1 MNTFE
6 RDYSKLTQEE
16 LEIWESIKL
25 KEEIKIDG
33 QLFGRKNLF
42 REYPKAVRHYLTLF
56 PNNYLD
62 IEDLKKEEELSNIVQ
77 QFKQKADEKDSN
89 ERTILNFIKENKAY
103 FIIGSI
109 LKRGYSFGHHDA
121 YIFPEFQLGNS
132 FQVDYL
138 LVGKNSDGFHFVF
151 VELEHPNG
159 NATIKN
165 GHLGDAFRKGL
176 NQVADWEVW
185 LENYYSSLRE
195 SFQKKLNPNKQ
206 LPPEFYN
213 FDPTRLHYVVVA
225 GKREDFNEMTRKIRR
240 KKQADR
246 ILLLH
251 YENLIDSAEYIIG
264 ESNY

>member
-1 MNTFE
+1 MNIYE

-16 LEIWESIKL
+16 IATWEVLKL

-33 QLFGRKNLF
+33 KLFSRKNLF

-62 IEDLKKEEELSNIVQ
+62 IEDLKKEEELLDIVQ
-77 QFKQKADEKDSN
+77 QFKQKLEEKNSN
-89 ERTILNFIKENKAY
+89 ERTILNFIKESKAH

-109 LKRGYSFGHHDA
+109 LNRGYSFGHHDA

-132 FQVDYL
+132 YQVDYL

-151 VELEHPNG
+151 VELEHPNS
-159 NATIKN
+159 NTTIKS
-165 GHLGDAFRKGL
+165 GHLGESIRKGL
-176 NQVADWEVW
+176 HQVDEWETW
-185 LENYYSSLRE
+185 LETYYSSLRE
-195 SFQKKLNPNKQ
+195 TFQKKLNSRKS
-206 LPPEFYN
+206 LPPEFYD
-213 FDPTRLHYVVVA
+213 FDPTRLHYVVVT
-225 GKREDFNEMTRKIRR
+225 GRREDFNEVTRKIKR
-240 KKQADR
+240 KKQTER

-251 YENLIDSAEYIIG
+251 YDNLIDSSESIIG